1 VGITRARAA
10 GGKTGDSDNMYIN
23 MLESLT
29 PGEMVGQ
36 FMETAPPRVQA
47 YLCPC
52 VCVRACFCVF
62 VSLCLCACVCASMFV
77 SV

>member
-1 VGITRARAA
+1 MGITRARAA

-47 YLCPC
+47 YVCLSVRVWVCLC
-52 VCVRACFCVF
+52 VCWSVRLCV
-62 VSLCLCACVCASMFV
+62 
-77 SV
+77 